1 MTELERYQQ
10 WCEQAPLNEA
20 GRAALAAMQ
29 NDETERKGCFG
40 AELQFGTAGI
50 RGIMG
55 IGTNRLNDF
64 TVRRTAQG
72 LAAWLTSTE
81 LPQRCAIGYDSRH
94 NSRRYAELCAV
105 ALAERGV
112 HVYVYHELA
121 PTPMLSFAVR
131 QLGCGCGIVVSASHN
146 AGIYNGIKCY
156 GPDGCQMTDEP
167 AARVFAEIEKIP
179 YFLPAEKSF
188 EDFLA
193 EGGVEFIAP
202 ELWERYYETV
212 LGERLATVPSD
223 NLNLLYTPLCGTGN
237 KPVRTVLGRIGVN
250 VAVVP
255 AQEKPDGDFKTCE
268 YPNPETDAALNES
281 YKIARETHPDLILGT
296 DPDCDRV
303 AVAVPV
309 EGGFRKLSGNELG
322 CLLLDYI
329 LGTMQKAGTLP
340 ADPVAVRS
348 IVSTPMADK
357 IAASYGV
364 KMRRVLTGF
373 KYIGGEILALE
384 QKHEENRFVFGFEES
399 CGYLKGTYARDKDAV
414 VASMLTCDLAAALK
428 REGTNLA
435 EHMDALYS
443 RFGWHEARVLSCE
456 LQGPDAME
464 ISAGFMA
471 QMRREL
477 PKAVCGI
484 AVTSVTDYQ
493 ARVTRDLVH
502 GTEEAVTLPKSN
514 VLVLQLGEKGT
525 VILRPSGTE
534 PKVKIYLTAVDAD
547 RAAALKLLD
556 DMAAEMSGYLPK
568 KRLTTGRFSAIIT
581 A

>member
-255 AQEKPDGDFKTCE
+255 AQEKPDGDFRTCE

-502 GTEEAVTLPKSN
+502 GTEEAVTLPRSN

-547 RAAALKLLD
+547 RAAAMKLLD

-568 KRLTTGRFSAIIT
+568 NA
-581 A
+581 

>member
-10 WCEQAPLNEA
+10 WCEQAPLDEA

-212 LGERLATVPSD
+212 LGERLAAIPSD

-281 YKIARETHPDLILGT
+281 YKIARETHPDLILVT

-547 RAAALKLLD
+547 RAAAMKLLD

-568 KRLTTGRFSAIIT
+568 NA
-581 A
+581 

>member
-10 WCEQAPLNEA
+10 WCEQAPLDEA

-493 ARVTRDLVH
+493 ARVTHDLVH

-547 RAAALKLLD
+547 RAAAMKLLD

-568 KRLTTGRFSAIIT
+568 SA
-581 A
+581 

>member
-10 WCEQAPLNEA
+10 WCEQAPLDEA

-121 PTPMLSFAVR
+121 PTPMLSFALR

-212 LGERLATVPSD
+212 LGERLAAIPSD

-309 EGGFRKLSGNELG
+309 GGGFRKLSGNELG

-547 RAAALKLLD
+547 RAAAMKLLD

-568 KRLTTGRFSAIIT
+568 NA
-581 A
+581 

>member
-10 WCEQAPLNEA
+10 WCEQAPLDEA

-212 LGERLATVPSD
+212 LGERLAAIPSD

-309 EGGFRKLSGNELG
+309 GGGFRKLSGNELG

-348 IVSTPMADK
+348 IVSTTMADK

-547 RAAALKLLD
+547 RAAAMKLLD

-568 KRLTTGRFSAIIT
+568 NA
-581 A
+581 

>member
-10 WCEQAPLNEA
+10 WCEQAPLDEA

-212 LGERLATVPSD
+212 LGERLAAIPSD

-547 RAAALKLLD
+547 RAAAMKLLD

-568 KRLTTGRFSAIIT
+568 NA
-581 A
+581 

>member
-373 KYIGGEILALE
+373 KYIGGEILTLE

-547 RAAALKLLD
+547 RAAAMKLLD
-556 DMAAEMSGYLPK
+556 DMTAEMSGYLPK
-568 KRLTTGRFSAIIT
+568 NA
-581 A
+581 

>member
-167 AARVFAEIEKIP
+167 AARVFGEIEKIP

-303 AVAVPV
+303 AVAIPV

-484 AVTSVTDYQ
+484 TVTSVTDYQ
-493 ARVTRDLVH
+493 ARVTHDLVH

-547 RAAALKLLD
+547 RAAAMKLLD

-568 KRLTTGRFSAIIT
+568 NA
-581 A
+581 

>member
-493 ARVTRDLVH
+493 TRVTRDLVH

-547 RAAALKLLD
+547 RAAAMKLLD

-568 KRLTTGRFSAIIT
+568 NA
-581 A
+581 

>member
-10 WCEQAPLNEA
+10 WCEQAPLDEA

-212 LGERLATVPSD
+212 LGERLATVPSN

-309 EGGFRKLSGNELG
+309 EGSFRKLSGNELG

-428 REGTNLA
+428 REGKNLA
-435 EHMDALYS
+435 EHMDALYR

-502 GTEEAVTLPKSN
+502 GTEEAVTLPRSN

-547 RAAALKLLD
+547 RAAAMKLLD

-568 KRLTTGRFSAIIT
+568 NA
-581 A
+581 

>member
-20 GRAALAAMQ
+20 ERAALAAMQ

-309 EGGFRKLSGNELG
+309 EGSFRKLSGNALG

-428 REGTNLA
+428 REGKNLA

-547 RAAALKLLD
+547 RAAAMKLLD

-568 KRLTTGRFSAIIT
+568 NA
-581 A
+581 

>member
-10 WCEQAPLNEA
+10 WCEQAPLDEA

-534 PKVKIYLTAVDAD
+534 PKVKIYLTAVDAG
-547 RAAALKLLD
+547 RAAAMKLLD

-568 KRLTTGRFSAIIT
+568 NA
-581 A
+581 

>member
-10 WCEQAPLNEA
+10 WCEQAPLDEA

-179 YFLPAEKSF
+179 YFLPAKKSF

-309 EGGFRKLSGNELG
+309 GGGFRKLSGNELG

-428 REGTNLA
+428 REGKNLA
-435 EHMDALYS
+435 EHMDALYR

-477 PKAVCGI
+477 PKTVCGI

-534 PKVKIYLTAVDAD
+534 PKVKIFLTAVDAD

-568 KRLTTGRFSAIIT
+568 NA
-581 A
+581 

>member
-10 WCEQAPLNEA
+10 WCEQAPLDEA

-212 LGERLATVPSD
+212 LGERLAAIPSD

-477 PKAVCGI
+477 PKTVCGI

-547 RAAALKLLD
+547 RAAAMKLLD

-568 KRLTTGRFSAIIT
+568 NA
-581 A
+581 

>member
-10 WCEQAPLNEA
+10 WCEQAPLDEA

-72 LAAWLTSTE
+72 LVAWLTSTE

-212 LGERLATVPSD
+212 LGERLAAIPSD

-309 EGGFRKLSGNELG
+309 GGGFRKLSGNELG

-428 REGTNLA
+428 REGKNLA

-502 GTEEAVTLPKSN
+502 GTEEAVTLPRSN

-547 RAAALKLLD
+547 RAAAMKLLD

-568 KRLTTGRFSAIIT
+568 NA
-581 A
+581 

>member
-10 WCEQAPLNEA
+10 WCEQAPLDEA

-167 AARVFAEIEKIP
+167 AARVFGEIEKIP

-212 LGERLATVPSD
+212 LGERLATAPSD

-303 AVAVPV
+303 AVAIPV

-547 RAAALKLLD
+547 RAAAMKLLD

-568 KRLTTGRFSAIIT
+568 NA
-581 A
+581 

>member
-10 WCEQAPLNEA
+10 WCEQAPLDEA

-212 LGERLATVPSD
+212 LGERLAAIPSD

-309 EGGFRKLSGNELG
+309 GGGFRKLSGNELG

-340 ADPVAVRS
+340 AGPVAVRS

-547 RAAALKLLD
+547 RAAAMKLLD

-568 KRLTTGRFSAIIT
+568 NA
-581 A
+581 

>member
-10 WCEQAPLNEA
+10 WCEQAPLDKA

-193 EGGVEFIAP
+193 QGGVEFIAP

-212 LGERLATVPSD
+212 LGERLAAIPSD

-399 CGYLKGTYARDKDAV
+399 CGYLKGMYARDKDAV

-435 EHMDALYS
+435 EHMDALYR

-493 ARVTRDLVH
+493 ARVTRNLVH

-547 RAAALKLLD
+547 RAAAMKLLD

-568 KRLTTGRFSAIIT
+568 NA
-581 A
+581 

>member
-309 EGGFRKLSGNELG
+309 GGGFRKLSGNELG

-435 EHMDALYS
+435 EHMNALYS

-477 PKAVCGI
+477 PKTVCGI

-568 KRLTTGRFSAIIT
+568 NA
-581 A
+581 

>member
-10 WCEQAPLNEA
+10 WCEQAPLDEA

-212 LGERLATVPSD
+212 LGERLAAIPSD

-435 EHMDALYS
+435 EHMDALYR

-477 PKAVCGI
+477 PKTVCGI

-493 ARVTRDLVH
+493 TRVTRDLVH

-534 PKVKIYLTAVDAD
+534 PKVKIYLTAVDTD
-547 RAAALKLLD
+547 RAAAMKLLD

-568 KRLTTGRFSAIIT
+568 NA
-581 A
+581 

>member
-10 WCEQAPLNEA
+10 WCEQAPLDEA

-72 LAAWLTSTE
+72 LAAWLASTE

-212 LGERLATVPSD
+212 LGERLATVPSN

-250 VAVVP
+250 VTVVP

-303 AVAVPV
+303 AVAIPV

-547 RAAALKLLD
+547 RAAAMKLLD

-568 KRLTTGRFSAIIT
+568 NA
-581 A
+581 

>member
-10 WCEQAPLNEA
+10 WCEQAPLDEA

-212 LGERLATVPSD
+212 LGERLAAIPSD

-384 QKHEENRFVFGFEES
+384 QKHEGNRFVFGFEES

-493 ARVTRDLVH
+493 ARVTHDLVH

-568 KRLTTGRFSAIIT
+568 NA
-581 A
+581 

>member
-10 WCEQAPLNEA
+10 WCEQAPLDEA

-193 EGGVEFIAP
+193 EGGVEFIAA
-202 ELWERYYETV
+202 ELWESYYETV

-568 KRLTTGRFSAIIT
+568 NA
-581 A
+581 

>member
-10 WCEQAPLNEA
+10 WCEQAPLDEA

-167 AARVFAEIEKIP
+167 AARVFGEIEKIP

-502 GTEEAVTLPKSN
+502 GAEEAVTLPKSN

-568 KRLTTGRFSAIIT
+568 NA
-581 A
+581 

>member
-212 LGERLATVPSD
+212 LGERLATAPSD

-309 EGGFRKLSGNELG
+309 GGGFRKLSGNELG

-435 EHMDALYS
+435 EHMNALYS

-547 RAAALKLLD
+547 RAAAMKLLD

-568 KRLTTGRFSAIIT
+568 NA
-581 A
+581 

>member
-10 WCEQAPLNEA
+10 WCEQAPLDEA

-250 VAVVP
+250 VAIVP

-493 ARVTRDLVH
+493 ARVTHDLVH

-568 KRLTTGRFSAIIT
+568 NA
-581 A
+581 

>member
-10 WCEQAPLNEA
+10 WCEQAPLDEA

-212 LGERLATVPSD
+212 LGERLATVPSN

-484 AVTSVTDYQ
+484 AVTSVTDYL

-547 RAAALKLLD
+547 RAAAMKLLD

-568 KRLTTGRFSAIIT
+568 NA
-581 A
+581 

>member
-10 WCEQAPLNEA
+10 WCEQAPLDEA

-121 PTPMLSFAVR
+121 PTPMLSFTVR

-525 VILRPSGTE
+525 VILRTSGTE

-547 RAAALKLLD
+547 RAAAMKLLD

-568 KRLTTGRFSAIIT
+568 NA
-581 A
+581 

>member
-10 WCEQAPLNEA
+10 WCEQAPLDEA

-309 EGGFRKLSGNELG
+309 GGGFRKLSGNELG

-428 REGTNLA
+428 REGKNLA

-534 PKVKIYLTAVDAD
+534 PKVKIYLTAVDTD
-547 RAAALKLLD
+547 RAAAMKLLD

-568 KRLTTGRFSAIIT
+568 NA
-581 A
+581 

>member
-212 LGERLATVPSD
+212 LGERLAAIPSD

-309 EGGFRKLSGNELG
+309 EGSFRKLSGNELG

-568 KRLTTGRFSAIIT
+568 NA
-581 A
+581 

>member
-309 EGGFRKLSGNELG
+309 GGGFRKLSGNELG

-373 KYIGGEILALE
+373 KYIGGEILTLE

-471 QMRREL
+471 QMRRDL

-484 AVTSVTDYQ
+484 TVTSVTDYQ
-493 ARVTRDLVH
+493 ARVTHDLVH

-547 RAAALKLLD
+547 RAAAMKLLD

-568 KRLTTGRFSAIIT
+568 NA
-581 A
+581 

>member
-167 AARVFAEIEKIP
+167 AARVFGEIEKIP

-477 PKAVCGI
+477 PKTVCGI

-534 PKVKIYLTAVDAD
+534 LKVKIYLTAVDAD
-547 RAAALKLLD
+547 RAAAMKLLD

-568 KRLTTGRFSAIIT
+568 NA
-581 A
+581 

>member
-167 AARVFAEIEKIP
+167 AARVFAEIGKIP

-309 EGGFRKLSGNELG
+309 GGGFRKLSGNELG

-428 REGTNLA
+428 REGKNLA

-477 PKAVCGI
+477 PKTVCGI

-502 GTEEAVTLPKSN
+502 GTEEAVTLPRSN

-568 KRLTTGRFSAIIT
+568 NA
-581 A
+581 

>member
-10 WCEQAPLNEA
+10 WCEQAPLDEA

-212 LGERLATVPSD
+212 LGERLAAIPSD

-373 KYIGGEILALE
+373 KYIGGEILTLE

-477 PKAVCGI
+477 PKTVCGI

-493 ARVTRDLVH
+493 ARVTHDLVH

-547 RAAALKLLD
+547 RAAAMKLLD

-568 KRLTTGRFSAIIT
+568 NA
-581 A
+581 

>member
-309 EGGFRKLSGNELG
+309 GGGFRKLSGNELG

-484 AVTSVTDYQ
+484 TVTSVTDYQ
-493 ARVTRDLVH
+493 ARVTHDLVH

-547 RAAALKLLD
+547 RAAAMKLLD

-568 KRLTTGRFSAIIT
+568 NA
-581 A
+581 

>member
-10 WCEQAPLNEA
+10 WCEQAPLDEA

-250 VAVVP
+250 VAIVP

-428 REGTNLA
+428 REGKNLA

-456 LQGPDAME
+456 LQGPDAMK

-477 PKAVCGI
+477 PKTVCGI

-568 KRLTTGRFSAIIT
+568 NA
-581 A
+581 

>member
-167 AARVFAEIEKIP
+167 AARVFGEIEKIP

-309 EGGFRKLSGNELG
+309 GGGFRKLSGNELG

-477 PKAVCGI
+477 PKTVCGI

-556 DMAAEMSGYLPK
+556 DMAAEMSGNLPK
-568 KRLTTGRFSAIIT
+568 NA
-581 A
+581 

>member
-212 LGERLATVPSD
+212 LGERLATAPSD

-255 AQEKPDGDFKTCE
+255 AQEKPDGDFRTCE

-435 EHMDALYS
+435 EHMNALYS

-568 KRLTTGRFSAIIT
+568 NA
-581 A
+581 